1 MNRRIFIYGIGGAND
16 NYRIVAYQYIKT
28 NESYDIVRDCRAVAE
43 WLRYRNPSIKYTYA
57 IGESAELANMYKKA
71 RKTNSVEDNVCFKLM
86 LEETG
91 LIILLPKE

>member
-71 RKTNSVEDNVCFKLM
+71 MKTNSVEDNVCFKLM

>member
-1 MNRRIFIYGIGGAND
+1 MDRRIFIYGIGGADD

-28 NESYDIVRDCRAVAE
+28 NESYDIIRDCHSVAE
-43 WLRYRNPSIKYTYA
+43 WLRYRNPSIKHAYA
-57 IGESAELANMYKKA
+57 IGESADLARMYKKA

-91 LIILLPKE
+91 LIIKLPKE

>member
-1 MNRRIFIYGIGGAND
+1 MNRRIFVYGIGGAED

-28 NESYDIVRDCRAVAE
+28 NESYDIVRDCHSVAR
-43 WLRYRNPSIKYTYA
+43 WLRYRNLSIKRAYA
-57 IGESAELANMYKKA
+57 IGESAELAQMYKRA

-91 LIILLPKE
+91 LIINLPKE

>member
-1 MNRRIFIYGIGGAND
+1 MDRRIFIYGIGGAYD

-43 WLRYRNPSIKYTYA
+43 WLRYRNPTIKYTYA

-91 LIILLPKE
+91 LVILLPKE

>member
-28 NESYDIVRDCRAVAE
+28 NESYDIVRDCRSVAE
-43 WLRYRNPSIKYTYA
+43 WMRYRNPSIKYTYA

-71 RKTNSVEDNVCFKLM
+71 RKTNTVEDNVCFKLM

>member
-1 MNRRIFIYGIGGAND
+1 MNRRVFIYGIGGADD

-28 NESYDIVRDCRAVAE
+28 GESYDIIHDCRAVAE
-43 WLRYRNPSIKYTYA
+43 WLRYRNPSIKHTYA
-57 IGESAELANMYKKA
+57 IGESADLARMYMKA

-91 LIILLPKE
+91 LIIKLPKE

>member
-1 MNRRIFIYGIGGAND
+1 MNRRIFVYGIGGAED

-28 NESYDIVRDCRAVAE
+28 NESYDIVRDCHSVAM
-43 WLRYRNPSIKYTYA
+43 WLRYRNPTIKRAYA
-57 IGESAELANMYKKA
+57 IGESAELAQMYKKA

-91 LIILLPKE
+91 LIINLPKE

>member
-1 MNRRIFIYGIGGAND
+1 MNRRIFIYGIGGADD
-16 NYRIVAYQYIKT
+16 NYRIVAYQYIKA
-28 NESYDIVRDCRAVAE
+28 NESYNIIRDCHAVAE

-57 IGESAELANMYKKA
+57 IDEGADLARMYKQA

-91 LIILLPKE
+91 AVINLPKE

>member
-43 WLRYRNPSIKYTYA
+43 WLKYRNPSIKYTYA

>member
-1 MNRRIFIYGIGGAND
+1 MDRRFFIYGIGGADD

-28 NESYDIVRDCRAVAE
+28 NESYDIIRDCHSVAE
-43 WLRYRNPSIKYTYA
+43 WLRYRNPSIKHAYA
-57 IGESAELANMYKKA
+57 IGESADLARMYKKA

-91 LIILLPKE
+91 LIIKLPKE